1 MWWEV
6 IIKWKIDVSDGSR
19 WEPVKMY
26 NYNSL

>member
-6 IIKWKIDVSDGSR
+6 IIKWKIEVSVGSG

-26 NYNSL
+26 HDNSL